1 MQFKLLVGDA
11 LDRIKDIPDKS
22 INCCITSPPYFN
34 LRDYGTTTWVGG
46 LKDCDH
52 SSIIYSR
59 PNLRPRKQ
67 TTDAGSLIYK
77 TLDFC
82 PTCGA
87 VKLDKQIG
95 QEKNPDEYINKL
107 LKVFLEVK
115 RVLRDDGIFW
125 LNIGDSY
132 SRKRYDDCKPKDLIG
147 IPWLL
152 AFALR
157 KNGFYLRQ
165 DIIWSKTDTM
175 PESVKDRCTRSH
187 EYIFMLTKNKK
198 YWFDHEAMQEEA
210 VGKTRGRRVFGATK
224 PQGTNRH
231 DTGNV
236 YKGDN
241 GKRNK
246 RDVWLC
252 STSNVKKAHFATYP
266 KKLIEPCIMAGC
278 PENGWVLD
286 PFNGSGTSGIV
297 AVNNG
302 RNYIGIELNP
312 KYIDITKS
320 RIYDECTDIPNID
333 LKQKRYVKIG
343 RKIMINLK

>member
-1 MQFKLLVGDA
+1 MQFKLLVGDV

-34 LRDYGTTTWVGG
+34 LRDYGTITWLGG

-52 SSIIYSR
+52 SSAIYSR
-59 PNLRPRKQ
+59 PNLRPRLQ
-67 TTDAGSLIYK
+67 TNNAGSLFYK

-95 QEKNPDEYINKL
+95 QEKTPAEYVNKL
-107 LKVFLEVK
+107 LKVFLEIK
-115 RVLRDDGIFW
+115 RVLCDDGIFW

-132 SRKRYDDCKPKDLIG
+132 SKKRYDDCKPKDLIG

-165 DIIWSKTDTM
+165 DIIWSKTNVM

-187 EYIFMLTKNKK
+187 EHIFMLTKSRK
-198 YWFDHEAMQEEA
+198 YYFNHKAMQEPA
-210 VGKTRGRRVFGATK
+210 VCSNDRRSGKGRIEYNGIRKGTNVQNSFVSIGKT
-224 PQGTNRH
+224 
-231 DTGNV
+231 
-236 YKGDN
+236 
-241 GKRNK
+241 RNK

-252 STSNVKKAHFATYP
+252 STNNNVKKAHFAVYP
-266 KKLIEPCIMAGC
+266 KKLIEPCILAGC

-297 AVNNG
+297 AVNND

-312 KYIDITKS
+312 KFIDITKS
-320 RIYDECTDIPNID
+320 RIYNECTDIPNID
-333 LKQKRYVKIG
+333 LK
-343 RKIMINLK
+343 